1 MAPDIKPE
9 FLIDQPILR
18 AQGDMVRARLK
29 ANPQVWQAPTDE
41 AEIYAVGHFLT
52 PEECQSMITMIDAA
66 ARPSTLL
73 DMSYGDGFRTSFSG
87 DVDPHDPFI
96 KRIDSRINDLLGIDA
111 RFGETIQGQRYLPG
125 QEFKPH
131 HDWFHPGTVYWDS
144 EVHRGGQ
151 RAYTAMIYLNQ
162 VDEGGSTDFTEL
174 GLSVEPTQGV
184 LMMWNNADPDGLP
197 NRKTI
202 HAGRPVVR
210 GAKYVITKWY
220 RAKPWT

>member
-1 MAPDIKPE
+1 MTPEIKPE
-9 FLIDQPILR
+9 FLREQPNLR
-18 AQGDMVRARLK
+18 AQGNAARAKLK
-29 ANPQVWQAPTDE
+29 ANPKVWQAPTDG
-41 AEIYAVGHFLT
+41 AEIYAVGEFIT
-52 PEECQSMITMIDAA
+52 PDECQTLMAMIDAA

-96 KRIDSRINDLLGIDA
+96 KRIDARINDLLGIDP

-125 QEFKPH
+125 HEFKPH

-144 EVHRGGQ
+144 EAKRGGQ
-151 RAYTAMIYLNQ
+151 RAYTAMAYLNT

-174 GLSVEPTQGV
+174 GLSIEPTPGV
-184 LMMWNNADPDGLP
+184 LLLWNNADPDGIP
-197 NRKTI
+197 NRKTL

-220 RAKPWT
+220 RAKPWS

>member
-1 MAPDIKPE
+1 MNADVKPE
-9 FLIDQPILR
+9 FLKDQPILR
-18 AQGDMVRARLK
+18 AQGQRVRDRLK
-29 ANPQVWQAPTDE
+29 ANPTVWQAPTEE
-41 AEIYAVGHFLT
+41 AEIYAVGQFLS
-52 PEECQSMITMIDAA
+52 PGECKTMMALIDGT

-96 KRIDSRINDLLGIDA
+96 KEIDGRINDLVGIDP

-144 EVHRGGQ
+144 ENSRGGQ
-151 RAYTAMIYLNQ
+151 RSYTAMVYLNQ
-162 VDEGGSTDFTEL
+162 VEEGGDTVFTDI
-174 GLSVEPTQGV
+174 GLSVQPTEGV
-184 LMMWNNADPDGLP
+184 LMLWNNADPDGVP

-220 RAKPWT
+220 RAKPWS

>member
-1 MAPDIKPE
+1 MTSEINPE
-9 FLIDQPILR
+9 FLPEQPVLR
-18 AQGDMVRARLK
+18 AQGDSVRATLK
-29 ANPQVWQAPTDE
+29 ANPTVWQAPTDG
-41 AEIYAVGHFLT
+41 AEIYAVGHFIT
-52 PEECQSMITMIDAA
+52 PEECATLIAMIDAA

-96 KRIDSRINDLLGIDA
+96 KRIDGRINDLLGIDP

-144 EVHRGGQ
+144 ECQRGGQ
-151 RAYTAMIYLNQ
+151 RAYTAMAYLNT
-162 VDEGGSTDFTEL
+162 VEEGGSTDFTEL
-174 GLSVEPTQGV
+174 GLSIEPTPGV
-184 LMMWNNADPDGLP
+184 LLMWNNANPDGIP
-197 NRKTI
+197 NRKTL

-220 RAKPWT
+220 RAKPWS